1 MIVETKRKHRVYRD
15 PIIIYEYQT
24 IRESGFIEKTP
35 IYVIERANS
44 FKIVAQKGIRYFSYR
59 FKSILRKE
67 ESGIVLRSPLQN
79 NSFLYLLADDDNK
92 AKELFSEHFE
102 QLKKE
107 EKRKLA
113 QAQSKYNREIAILDC
128 LSLLEIR
135 EDKE

>member
-24 IRESGFIEKTP
+24 NRERGFIEKTP
-35 IYVIERANS
+35 IYVMERANS

-59 FKSILRKE
+59 FKSILKKE
-67 ESGIVLRSPLQN
+67 ESGIVLKSPLQN
-79 NSFLYLLADDDNK
+79 NSFLYLLSDDDSK
-92 AKELFSEHFE
+92 AKELFLEHFDK
-102 QLKKE
+102 LKE
-107 EKRKLA
+107 EEKNKLE
-113 QAQSKYNREIAILDC
+113 QAKVFYNREIAVLDC